1 MYLYVCVRELKVYYD
16 LWCTYD
22 ENFANTL
29 LTTKLHSHR

>member
-1 MYLYVCVRELKVYYD
+1 MKYLCVCVRELKVY
-16 LWCTYD
+16 YD

>member
-1 MYLYVCVRELKVYYD
+1 MCEYLCVLCVRELKVY
-16 LWCTYD
+16 YD